1 MYDEHRDAF
10 CRNLQQISG
19 VVLAGGQGRRMG
31 GVDKGLQPLNGQPLV
46 EHIIARLRPQVGHLV
61 INANRN
67 LQAYAAFGYPVLADA
82 VPDFAGPLAGL
93 HAALSAAQTP
103 WVVTVPCDS
112 PFLPVDL
119 VFRLF
124 SALTAASAEIAVAR
138 TGEQV
143 HPVFCLC
150 RRELLPHLDDYL
162 ARGERKFGRW
172 YADLQA
178 VEVAFDDQAQAFEN
192 INTREELSRFDR
204 LI

>member
-1 MYDEHRDAF
+1 MDEFTRS
-10 CRNLQQISG
+10 LPLITG

-31 GVDKGLQPLNGQPLV
+31 GVDKGLQPLNGQPMV

-162 ARGERKFGRW
+162 ARGERKFCRW

-192 INTREELSRFDR
+192 INTREELSRFEQEGT
-204 LI
+204 